1 MRLFVK
7 YAEKYHRSIIKY
19 HKSRIFGEKISFSM
33 QHFAI
38 FHVIKIINY

>member
-7 YAEKYHRSIIKY
+7 YAEKYHKSIIKVAFWR
-19 HKSRIFGEKISFSM
+19 KNIISM

>member
-7 YAEKYHRSIIKY
+7 YDGKYHRSIIKVAF
-19 HKSRIFGEKISFSM
+19 FGEKISFSM

>member
-7 YAEKYHRSIIKY
+7 YDGKYHRSIIKVAFLA
-19 HKSRIFGEKISFSM
+19 KKISFSL
-33 QHFAI
+33 QYFAI

>member
-1 MRLFVK
+1 MRLFAK
-7 YAEKYHRSIIKY
+7 YDEKY
-19 HKSRIFGEKISFSM
+19 HKSIIKVAFFGEKISFSR

>member
-7 YAEKYHRSIIKY
+7 YDKKYHRSIIKVA
-19 HKSRIFGEKISFSM
+19 FLGEKTSFSM

-38 FHVIKIINY
+38 FNVIKIINY